1 MPRRSRLTAP
11 TGAVRRL
18 PRRVGEAHEYA
29 RRAAGKQHAVALSLG
44 TVPVVTNDNRHAERK
59 VLEDAMV
66 NLGLRPLALGV
77 ETNPFCTRPIEGSTS
92 CSLWLPTTGALIN
105 PDRKRATWP

>member
-1 MPRRSRLTAP
+1 LQSGGFQTPDGQCIEVSGAQCDLT
-11 TGAVRRL
+11 
-18 PRRVGEAHEYA
+18 
-29 RRAAGKQHAVALSLG
+29 GKQHAVALSLG
-44 TVPVVTNDNRHAERK
+44 TIPVVTNDNRHAERK

-105 PDRKRATWP
+105 PDRKTATWP